1 MTNYYRKLWIFCM
14 IGAVICCV
22 LSIVFACFSITY
34 AAFLSALL
42 AFMFSTEAS
51 DKYDNYREQH
61 ALDKYYEEATTFT
74 APFAAYTVC
83 KACEGDNCEHH
94 KCKYAVVHI
103 DELNETLSFTCGR
116 KENDNAST

>member
-1 MTNYYRKLWIFCM
+1 MINYYRKLWIFCM
-14 IGAVICCV
+14 IGTFVCCV
-22 LSIVFACFSITY
+22 LSIIFACLSIPY

-42 AFMFSTEAS
+42 AFVLSVEATNRHNDS
-51 DKYDNYREQH
+51 REWR
-61 ALDKYYEEATTFT
+61 ALDKYCEETTTFT
-74 APFAAYTVC
+74 GPSTVYAIC

-94 KCKYAVVHI
+94 KCKYAVIHL